1 MNGIRMTTS
10 HSGATAIAMAV
21 LLTLGLLVVPGA
33 VSTASADSQY
43 DSWSFPDGY
52 AADEDPASM
61 HRAASG
67 IRATRLWN
75 RGITGQGID
84 VALIDTGVRPT
95 PVLSRDALLAG
106 PSFAAPEAERP
117 SGPPYGRRDTL
128 PESLR
133 DPDGHGTHLA
143 AIIAGSSGGPETY
156 GDRTAFTGIAPDA
169 RIVSVRVG
177 QEDGNA
183 SLDQVVSAIEW
194 VIENRNTDGRN
205 IRVLNLSLAADPA
218 DSPTDD
224 ILAHAVTLAWDA
236 GIVVVAAAGNDG
248 GGHRL
253 ASPAYEPRIISVGA
267 LDHAD
272 STKAGD
278 AQPDPSSSGTTRGR
292 ERPDIWAPGRSIPSA
307 IALGSA
313 VADNA
318 EAVRLGDTLVRGS
331 GTSQATAVVSGAAA
345 LVLSA
350 HPELT
355 PDEVAGLLH
364 AGAEPIEVDGEDV
377 PNARLDLDESLDD
390 VDDDDDIRRDTSPI
404 TRIVAGY
411 SAADPDTWNLG
422 GGEDVHAGDP
432 EYVGAR
438 WVGARWVGARW
449 VGARWVGARWV
460 MEGWE

>member
-1 MNGIRMTTS
+1 MHASVSRIV
-10 HSGATAIAMAV
+10 AIAMAV
-21 LLTLGLLVVPGA
+21 LLAVGLLVVPSAATGA
-33 VSTASADSQY
+33 AADARY
-43 DSWSFPDGY
+43 DSSWRFPDDY
-52 AADEDPASM
+52 DAEDDPASM
-61 HRAASG
+61 YRAAKG
-67 IRATRLWN
+67 IKATRLWEQ
-75 RGITGQGID
+75 GITGQGID

-95 PVLSRDALLAG
+95 LVLSRDSLLAG
-106 PSFAAPEAERP
+106 PSFAASEDDGPG
-117 SGPPYGRRDTL
+117 GPPYGRRDTL
-128 PESLR
+128 PPSLR

-156 GDRTAFTGIAPDA
+156 GDTHAFTGIAPDA

-177 QEDGNA
+177 EEDGNA
-183 SLDQVVSAIEW
+183 SLEQVVRAIEW

-218 DSPTDD
+218 ETPTQD

-278 AQPDPSSSGTTRGR
+278 ARPDGSSSGTTEGR

-307 IALGSA
+307 LARGSA
-313 VADNA
+313 VQDDG

-345 LVLSA
+345 LLLSA

-355 PDEVAGLLH
+355 PDQVAGLLH
-364 AGAEPIEVDGEDV
+364 AGAEPIEVDGEEV
-377 PNARLDLDESLDD
+377 PRARLDLDESVD
-390 VDDDDDIRRDTSPI
+390 VIDEEDGVHRNRSPI

-411 SAADPDTWNLG
+411 SAADPDTWNLE
-422 GGEDVHAGDP
+422 GGEDVHAGDA